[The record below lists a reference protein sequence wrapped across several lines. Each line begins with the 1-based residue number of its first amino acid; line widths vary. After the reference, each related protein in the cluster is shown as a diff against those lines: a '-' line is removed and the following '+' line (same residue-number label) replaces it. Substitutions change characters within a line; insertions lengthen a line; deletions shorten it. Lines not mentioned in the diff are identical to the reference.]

1 MTSSEWL
8 DIAVLGV
15 AFIAAISGWRSGA
28 LGSLLSFVGVILGA
42 IAGVLLAPHL
52 VAHISAPRAKLFAAL
67 FLILGLV
74 VVGEVAGV
82 VLGRAVRGAIRSNS
96 VRFFDSL
103 IGVAVQLVVVLV
115 AAWLLATPLTSSSGQ
130 PSLAAA
136 VRGSRVLAQV
146 NDFAPDWLKTVPKRL
161 SSLLDTSGLP
171 QVLEPFS
178 RTPVVA
184 VAVPDAALANS
195 PVVAATQPSVLKIRA
210 IAPSCQKVL
219 EGSGFVLS
227 PDRVMTNAHVVAGA
241 NSVTV
246 EASGNPYD
254 ATVVS
259 YDPSVDIAIL
269 SVPNLPPGPLAFA
282 NTPVTSGTEAIV
294 MGYPGGGG
302 FVATPARI
310 RELIELSGPDI
321 YRNATVNREVYTV
334 RASVEQGNSGGP
346 LIDLNGQVLGVVFGA
361 AVDDNDTGFVLTAK
375 EVAAQLAQI
384 GDTAPVA
391 TGECVS

>member
-1 MTSSEWL
+1 MTSSQWL
-8 DIAVLGV
+8 DIAVLAV

-28 LGSLLSFVGVILGA
+28 LGSLLSFVGVLLGA

-52 VAHISAPRAKLFAAL
+52 VAQISAPRAKLFAAL

-82 VLGRAVRGAIRSNS
+82 VLGRAVRGAIHSNS

-146 NDFAPDWLKTVPKRL
+146 NDFAPEWLKTVPKRL
-161 SSLLDTSGLP
+161 SALLDTSGLP

-184 VAVPDAALANS
+184 VAAPDAALANN
-195 PVVAATQPSVLKIRA
+195 PVVESTEPSVVKIRA

-259 YDPSVDIAIL
+259 YDPTVDIAIL
-269 SVPNLPPGPLAFA
+269 SVPNLPSGPLAFA
-282 NTPVTSGTEAIV
+282 NTPVTSGTQAVV

-302 FVATPARI
+302 FMATPARI

-321 YRNATVNREVYTV
+321 YRSATVNREVYTV

-375 EVAAQLAQI
+375 EVAAQLAHI

>member
-1 MTSSEWL
+1 
-8 DIAVLGV
+8 
-15 AFIAAISGWRSGA
+15 
-28 LGSLLSFVGVILGA
+28 
-42 IAGVLLAPHL
+42 
-52 VAHISAPRAKLFAAL
+52 
-67 FLILGLV
+67 
-74 VVGEVAGV
+74 
-82 VLGRAVRGAIRSNS
+82 
-96 VRFFDSL
+96 
-103 IGVAVQLVVVLV
+103 
-115 AAWLLATPLTSSSGQ
+115 
-130 PSLAAA
+130 
-136 VRGSRVLAQV
+136 
-146 NDFAPDWLKTVPKRL
+146 L

-184 VAVPDAALANS
+184 VAAPDAALANN
-195 PVVAATQPSVLKIRA
+195 PVVAATQPSVVKIRA
-210 IAPSCQKVL
+210 IAPGCQKVL

-227 PDRVMTNAHVVAGA
+227 PERVMTNAHVVAGA

-259 YDPSVDIAIL
+259 YDPTVDIAIL
-269 SVPNLPPGPLAFA
+269 SVPHLPPGPLAFA
-282 NTPVTSGTEAIV
+282 NNPVTSGTEAIV

-302 FVATPARI
+302 FVATPARV

-321 YRNATVNREVYTV
+321 YRTATVNREVYTV

-375 EVAAQLAQI
+375 EVAAQLAHI
-384 GDTAPVA
+384 GDTTAVA
-391 TGECVS
+391 TGQCVS

>member
-1 MTSSEWL
+1 
-8 DIAVLGV
+8 
-15 AFIAAISGWRSGA
+15 
-28 LGSLLSFVGVILGA
+28 
-42 IAGVLLAPHL
+42 
-52 VAHISAPRAKLFAAL
+52 
-67 FLILGLV
+67 V
-74 VVGEVAGV
+74 V
-82 VLGRAVRGAIRSNS
+82 
-96 VRFFDSL
+96 
-103 IGVAVQLVVVLV
+103 
-115 AAWLLATPLTSSSGQ
+115 
-130 PSLAAA
+130 
-136 VRGSRVLAQV
+136 
-146 NDFAPDWLKTVPKRL
+146 
-161 SSLLDTSGLP
+161 
-171 QVLEPFS
+171 
-178 RTPVVA
+178 
-184 VAVPDAALANS
+184 
-195 PVVAATQPSVLKIRA
+195 KIRA

-259 YDPSVDIAIL
+259 YDPTVDIAIL
-269 SVPNLPPGPLAFA
+269 SVPNLPSGPLPFA
-282 NTPVTSGTEAIV
+282 NTPVTSGTQAVV

-302 FVATPARI
+302 FMATPARI

-321 YRNATVNREVYTV
+321 YRSATVNREVYTV

-375 EVAAQLAQI
+375 EVAAQLAHI

>member
-1 MTSSEWL
+1 MTSSQWL
-8 DIAVLGV
+8 DIAVLAV

-28 LGSLLSFVGVILGA
+28 LGSLLSFVGVLLGA

-82 VLGRAVRGAIRSNS
+82 VLGRAVRGAIHSNS

-146 NDFAPDWLKTVPKRL
+146 NDFAPEWLKTVPKRL
-161 SSLLDTSGLP
+161 SALLDTSGLP

-184 VAVPDAALANS
+184 VAAPDATLAND
-195 PVVAATQPSVLKIRA
+195 PVVASTEPSVVKIRA

-259 YDPSVDIAIL
+259 YDPTVDIAIL
-269 SVPNLPPGPLAFA
+269 SVPNLPSGPLAFA
-282 NTPVTSGTEAIV
+282 NTSVTSGTQAIV

-321 YRNATVNREVYTV
+321 YRSATVNREVYTV

-346 LIDLNGQVLGVVFGA
+346 LIDPNGQVLGVVFGA

-375 EVAAQLAQI
+375 EVAAQLAHI